1 MRREMLS
8 LLLASLFLIEP
19 ALDARASQSPQAG
32 TSEKTPL
39 QQKVLEIPAGT
50 LVEVRLKNKE
60 KLRGR
65 LGEVH
70 ETGFDMQVAAG
81 DKVETRTITFHELKS
96 IKKTEGGGTG
106 RFIGH
111 VALGTAIV
119 IGVLILT
126 GVIIAAASGG

>member
-1 MRREMLS
+1 MGREMLS
-8 LLLASLFLIEP
+8 VLLALLFFIEP
-19 ALDARASQSPQAG
+19 AYDAMASQTPQER
-32 TSEKTPL
+32 SSQKTTL

-60 KLRGR
+60 ILRGR

-70 ETGFDMQVAAG
+70 EAGFDVQVAAG
-81 DKVETRTITFHELKS
+81 DKVEARTIAFDELKS
-96 IKKTEGGGTG
+96 IKKAGGGGTG

-126 GVIIAAASGG
+126 GVIMAAASS